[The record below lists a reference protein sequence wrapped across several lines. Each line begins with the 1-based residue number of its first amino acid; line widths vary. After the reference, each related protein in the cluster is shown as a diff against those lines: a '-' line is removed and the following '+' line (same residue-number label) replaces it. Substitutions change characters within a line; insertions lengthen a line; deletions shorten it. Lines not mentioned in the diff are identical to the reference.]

1 MGAKNHQL
9 GRWAQTAGRAFSQGA
24 NIVSATRLHWDVA
37 GNGNLACK
45 RPRYREYIG
54 RKPQRL
60 SIDGR
65 FAKAIT
71 ESRALELD
79 VRCRRCSACLEQRKM
94 LWRARARTEIAHAAR
109 TWFGTLTLTP
119 DHQALARYRASLRL
133 AKSGVDFDAL
143 NREEQFAESVAE
155 ISPEITKWLKR
166 VRKKSSVKNRQSA
179 RDIDGCEATSGKR
192 CICHPL
198 SAYVVPLKYLL
209 VVEEHLGGGAAHGLP
224 HFHLLLH
231 EGDADR
237 PIRKSVLEQKWSM
250 GITHF
255 RLIPSP
261 DEGGNKFANYVT
273 KYLTKS
279 ILCRARA
286 SLRYGQ
292 S

>member
-1 MGAKNHQL
+1 MGQKVQHLREWSHVAK
-9 GRWAQTAGRAFSQGA
+9 RAIVQGGV
-24 NIVSATRLHWDVA
+24 IQSASRIYWDVS
-37 GNGNLACK
+37 GRGRLNCQ
-45 RPRYREYIG
+45 RPVYREYG
-54 RKPQRL
+54 GADAVGYSFRH
-60 SIDGR
+60 D
-65 FAKAIT
+65 
-71 ESRALELD
+71 RAVGSTNRHTIEFD
-79 VRCRRCSACLEQRKM
+79 TRCRRCGPCLEARKL
-94 LWRARARTEIAHAAR
+94 LWRARARYEIAQAAR
-109 TWFGTLTLTP
+109 TWFGTLTLTS

-133 AKSGVDFDAL
+133 AKSGVNFDEL

-166 VRKKSSVKNRQSA
+166 VRKQSSVKNRQSA
-179 RDIDGCEATSGKR
+179 RDNDGCEATSGKR
-192 CICHPL
+192 CSCHPL

-237 PIRKSVLEQKWSM
+237 PVRKSVLEQKWSM

-255 RLIPSP
+255 RLIPPP